1 MLLHCK
7 PCLINL
13 RMSCQQ
19 TLLVEGHSC
28 SVLSKLNEQ
37 RLDESFCD
45 VILQVGDTKLHA
57 HRSVLAGCSDY
68 FFKMFTIEMKEKS
81 EGVVKLKEISL
92 EAVKTLLDFL
102 YTETIVLSQDSV
114 SDVLHA
120 ASLMQIGSALDV
132 IASYLTKNM
141 DTSNCLVIHKLGQMY
156 QMSKLVSIADQFIV
170 DHFEEMIAQAEFV
183 DIECDA
189 LLKML
194 LSDNLKV
201 KEETTVFEIILKWVN
216 KDVRERER
224 YFPKLFKAVRLQHIP
239 MKYVASRIRKDKFVR
254 KFLDCRDLVEDAFL
268 FHANPEMIEAE
279 KPRKHFVLEPNFILC
294 VELNIGTA
302 IFNVSNQSWIRQDFK
317 GWEQN
322 MVNLTCAVATK
333 LPKTA
338 FCGGARCVDGNP
350 VPCKDVSLFDGK
362 SWSSLPSMIVARSGA
377 AAVYFDDQL
386 YVFGGE
392 VVNVPVCYYSNRY
405 YTGTGTVDDF
415 ASDFETFSESWQV
428 GGKLLSRRSFA
439 KAEVIGRKIY
449 LIGGYQF
456 TQKSFPQNFD
466 YQQDRRNHR
475 REYHVTFC
483 DEAILIRPKEVC
495 NSTDVFKVNQQKWTK
510 GPRLITARADF
521 GLASVG
527 SKIFVFGGVG
537 VESLSL
543 ADAEFLDYGSNVWT
557 SVHTSFPSSI
567 WLHLSRGAY
576 FCVKRGEASCFHL
589 TQKPTNVL

>member
-1 MLLHCK
+1 
-7 PCLINL
+7 
-13 RMSCQQ
+13 MSYQQ
-19 TLLVEGHSC
+19 TFIVEGHSC

-37 RLDESFCD
+37 RLDGSFCD
-45 VILQVGDTKLHA
+45 VILQVEDTKLHV
-57 HRSVLAGCSDY
+57 HRCVLAGCSDY
-68 FFKMFTIEMKEKS
+68 FFKLFTIEMKEKY
-81 EGVVKLKEISL
+81 EGIVELKEVSL

-114 SDVLHA
+114 FDILHA

-132 IASYLTKNM
+132 IASYLAKTM
-141 DTSNCLVIHKLGQMY
+141 DTSNCLVIRKLGQMH
-156 QMSKLVSIADQFIV
+156 QMCKLVSIADQFIV

-201 KEETTVFEIILKWVN
+201 KEETTVFETILDWVN

-224 YFPKLFKAVRLQHIP
+224 YFSKLFKAVRLQHIP

-279 KPRKHFVLEPNFILC
+279 KPRKHFVLEPNSILC
-294 VELNIGTA
+294 VHLNIGTA
-302 IFNVSNQSWIRQDFK
+302 IFNVSNQSWIKQDFK
-317 GWEQN
+317 GWKQN
-322 MVNLTCAVATK
+322 MVNLNCAVATK
-333 LPKTA
+333 LPQTA
-338 FCGGARCVDGNP
+338 FCGGLKAVNSES
-350 VPCKDVSLFDGK
+350 VPCKDVALFDGK

-392 VVNVPVCYYSNRY
+392 VNDIPDFCFSKEQFL
-405 YTGTGTVDDF
+405 GTRTIDDF
-415 ASDFETFSESWQV
+415 AGDFETFSESWQV

-456 TQKSFPQNFD
+456 TQKSFPQNPKRF
-466 YQQDRRNHR
+466 YSGGRNR
-475 REYHVTFC
+475 AFC
-483 DEAILIRPKEVC
+483 PLKVVC
-495 NSTDVFKVNQQKWTK
+495 NSTDVFKLDKQTWTK
-510 GPRLITARADF
+510 GSTLNIRRADF
-521 GLASVG
+521 GLASVE
-527 SKIFVFGGVG
+527 SKIFVFGGKG
-537 VESLSL
+537 VESSNLT
-543 ADAEFLDYGSNVWT
+543 DAEFLDHDSNLWT
-557 SVHTSFPSSI
+557 MIDATSPSSLLINLATFVKGRIFLCQMGGSELLSFDSETYQWSVEQGMPGFLI
-567 WLHLSRGAY
+567 WI
-576 FCVKRGEASCFHL
+576 FC
-589 TQKPTNVL
+589 PMI